1 MPTYDN
7 NPNTIMEEYIDE
19 LGYSILTSF
28 EDAFEQVSGSER
40 GIGSLRR
47 RSVAARVAMYNP
59 FNWAVDTYIQL
70 MGGFQVVDSEVFEW
84 MQKDAFLP
92 FELKG
97 IENPD
102 DEDTIINN
110 VDGGA
115 TNAYAGTST
124 TGRLQVTEA
133 GAQLLRVGDIIRY
146 SYTEAGEAHW
156 VDAHVDKIEKES
168 NGKWSVTVSAIDSAI
183 IGSASGDTLPAAS
196 SVEVE
201 IERKDSVRGSDLNFD
216 PQPRGK
222 QPKTYRSVVQ
232 VIVHDDSF
240 TPRSMNVG
248 AYVDFLRE
256 KEEDLFMEL
265 RRSRETRA
273 VYGKQGKLSLDNN
286 DIVYT
291 APGVF
296 DIARGSKLYTF
307 DPTEAGSTDFS
318 DKVFEDELIDYIER
332 QWGGES
338 GGPHVRETF
347 INARYAKY
355 LSKAFRDRQRFY
367 ANEFVAGVHTMR
379 YDDPNG
385 VSDFVKTP
393 FLDYMAHR
401 PGASVRQA
409 DTKALAIT
417 VPVNECLTRV
427 MMNGEGPYSEHFI
440 RQGGDRVNY
449 MRSGTTEGLMAVLT
463 EFMSVH
469 EEE

>member
-1 MPTYDN
+1 MAITYDN
-7 NPNTIMEEYIDE
+7 NPNTVLEEYIEE

-28 EDAFEQVSGSER
+28 DDGFEQVDGSER
-40 GIGSLRR
+40 GVGSLRR

-70 MGGFQVVDSEVFEW
+70 MGGFHVVDSEVFEW
-84 MQKDAFLP
+84 IQKDAFLP

-97 IENPD
+97 ISNPD

-110 VDGGA
+110 VDDSPD
-115 TNAYAGTST
+115 NAYAGSSTS
-124 TGRLQVTEA
+124 GRLQVTEA
-133 GAQLLRVGDIIRY
+133 GGQLLRVGDIIRY
-146 SYTEAGEAHW
+146 SYSDGGEEHF
-156 VDAHVDKIEKES
+156 VDAHVDKIEKDGS
-168 NGKWSVTVSAIDSAI
+168 DKWNVTVSAIDSAI
-183 IGSASGDTLPAAS
+183 IGSADGDTLPAAS
-196 SVEVE
+196 ENEVT

-222 QPKTYRSVVQ
+222 LPKTYRSVVQ

-240 TPRSMNVG
+240 SPRSMNVG

-273 VYGKQGKLSLDNN
+273 VYGKEGKLTLDNN

-296 DIARGSKLYTF
+296 DIARGSKLFTF
-307 DPTEAGSTDFS
+307 DASDENGNFS
-318 DKVFEDELIDYIER
+318 DRAFEDELIDYVER

-393 FLDYMAHR
+393 FLDYMPHR

-409 DTKALAIT
+409 NTKALGIT

-440 RQGGDRVNY
+440 RQGGDRVNF
-449 MRSGTTEGLMAVLT
+449 MRTGTTEGLMSMLT